1 MSASGIPDPPAEPAS
16 TAMTRRIE
24 ASSPVNHLQAEVNQ
38 TLKQA
43 LLREELCGSDLIED
57 LGEDLPVSLL
67 SRPEILTSSS
77 LFRNI
82 RDTLI
87 TREAPNLNYGQR
99 FPTVPSV
106 FRCLYQG
113 NDTDIERAIVY
124 SYSRFS
130 SAQYERPAENPIPAS
145 VQHTPP
151 RQQNYDQG
159 NEIVGVEE
167 KRANSIAARFKDRSR
182 TFSGRLDENLEVKF
196 RNYEVATTEN
206 NWSEQQRSQLIYHM
220 LSGEAHDFF
229 FDNVVASL
237 ASERAPAD
245 SLVRFW
251 GRLVREKSY
260 DQG

>member
-1 MSASGIPDPPAEPAS
+1 
-16 TAMTRRIE
+16 
-24 ASSPVNHLQAEVNQ
+24 
-38 TLKQA
+38 
-43 LLREELCGSDLIED
+43 
-57 LGEDLPVSLL
+57 
-67 SRPEILTSSS
+67 
-77 LFRNI
+77 
-82 RDTLI
+82 
-87 TREAPNLNYGQR
+87 LNYRRR

-151 RQQNYDQG
+151 RQQN
-159 NEIVGVEE
+159 EIVGVEE
-167 KRANSIAARFKDRSR
+167 KRANAIAARFKDRSR
-182 TFSGRLDENLEVKF
+182 TFSGRLNENLEVKF
-196 RNYEVATTEN
+196 RNYKVATTEN
-206 NWSEQQRSQLIYHM
+206 NRSEQQRSQLIYRM

-251 GRLVREKSY
+251 GRLVSEKPY